1 MILNNLADWDQKAEA
16 GTLND
21 SDIVKRE
28 ERIMDLHYFYQLERY
43 DLKQKSRVK
52 WAIEGDE
59 NTRYFLS
66 LLRNRFA
73 NFSIKGIHV
82 NGIWLSPE
90 DASFLDSSFSINE
103 AYWEVIEADFIKCI
117 KYFESTGNFAN
128 GCNPSLIVISKLL
141 AMRLAKVIS
150 SIIGPN
156 QKAFLAGRQILD
168 ENLIANEDVMIQ
180 MGFGVKWRRWID
192 SCLSSASISVLINRS
207 PSKEFKMKR
216 GLRQGDPLS
225 PFLFLLVAEVLQVAM
240 AEACNKGL
248 NARNLIIILKCF
260 EEASG
265 LKVNLAKSKLYGV
278 GVSIEEVEAVASL
291 LCCIHDSIPFT
302 YLGLPVGRK
311 MHFCDGLGEVINRLR
326 DRLTAWKARS
336 LSIRGRLTLIK
347 SVLGSIPIYFLSL
360 FKAHVKSQVGSLF
373 VKNLSLINKWK
384 WRFLT
389 EENALW
395 RKVIKAFDGVDGGFN
410 LHPSSIG
417 GRGVWCDIIKS
428 ILYIESIDPG
438 FNDSFILKVGNG
450 KRTSFWLDPWCGNG
464 VRLKDLFSRLYALDT
479 SQECKVYIE
488 DKWTWSRDASSSF
501 KVKVNIYVWR
511 AFINRLATRTN
522 LAMRGIDIPSTL
534 FLLCDSAEESIEHC
548 LISCSR
554 VLPIWKKVWSWWQL
568 DPPALF
574 PSFSIA
580 DIALGRVGNH
590 GQLVLDKIIHGV
602 F

>member
-28 ERIMDLHYFYQLERY
+28 EWIMDLHYFYQLERY

-73 NFSIKGIHV
+73 NFSIKWIHV
-82 NGIWLSPE
+82 NGIWCDNPVLIKEAVMDHFALSFKERIEARPKFSSSLFHRLSPE
-90 DASFLDSSFSINE
+90 DASFLDFSFSIDEVKATVWSCSGFKAPGPDGFNFNFIK

-128 GCNPSLIVISKLL
+128 GCNPSLIIFIPKSRVPLGFSDYRPISLIGCVYKVISKLL

-168 ENLIANEDVMIQ
+168 GNLIANEVIRLAKLEDHKLLFFKVN
-180 MGFGVKWRRWID
+180 FEKAFD
-192 SCLSSASISVLINRS
+192 SVNWVEA
-207 PSKEFKMKR
+207 
-216 GLRQGDPLS
+216 
-225 PFLFLLVAEVLQVAM
+225 LQVAM
-240 AEACNKGL
+240 VEACNKGLYKGVHLADDGSNISLLQYADDALFFGKWSRL

-278 GVSIEEVEAVASL
+278 GVSIEKVEAVASL

-360 FKAHVKSQVGSLF
+360 FKAPV
-373 VKNLSLINKWK
+373 
-384 WRFLT
+384 
-389 EENALW
+389 
-395 RKVIKAFDGVDGGFN
+395 KVIN
-410 LHPSSIG
+410 L
-417 GRGVWCDIIKS
+417 
-428 ILYIESIDPG
+428 LESI
-438 FNDSFILKVGNG
+438 
-450 KRTSFWLDPWCGNG
+450 R
-464 VRLKDLFSRLYALDT
+464 SR
-479 SQECKVYIE
+479 
-488 DKWTWSRDASSSF
+488 F
-501 KVKVNIYVWR
+501 
-511 AFINRLATRTN
+511 F
-522 LAMRGIDIPSTL
+522 
-534 FLLCDSAEESIEHC
+534 
-548 LISCSR
+548 
-554 VLPIWKKVWSWWQL
+554 
-568 DPPALF
+568 
-574 PSFSIA
+574 
-580 DIALGRVGNH
+580 
-590 GQLVLDKIIHGV
+590 
-602 F
+602 